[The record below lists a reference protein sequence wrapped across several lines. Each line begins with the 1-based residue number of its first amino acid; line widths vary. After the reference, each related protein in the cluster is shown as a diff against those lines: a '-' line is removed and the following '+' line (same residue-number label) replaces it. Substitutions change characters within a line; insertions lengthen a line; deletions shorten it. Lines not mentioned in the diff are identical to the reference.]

1 MTASVPSSTAA
12 PVFWVFLKLGVTAFG
27 GPVAHLAFFR
37 AELVQRRQWMTEAAY
52 AQLVALCQF
61 LPGPAS
67 SQVGMAMG
75 LHRAGL
81 PGMAAAW
88 LGFTLPSAVALAM
101 LGVGWAHFGNDV
113 PPGLL
118 QGLKIAA
125 VAVVFQAVWGMT
137 QQLCPDPARKGVLL
151 VGLSLSL
158 LSPGLVGQLGM
169 LLLGALW
176 GWWWFGRS
184 SQLGTATSQVSMQAT
199 APAANSVSR
208 KLAMLCLL
216 ILLALLICLP
226 LWSMNHP
233 HPLAILVDSFFRIGA
248 LVFGGGHVVLPLL
261 QAEWVQPGLI
271 DTDTFVAGYGATQ
284 AVPGPLFSFTAF
296 LGSVLAQSSSVTTS
310 FTYAAVAV
318 LAVFAPSFLLVI
330 GVWPFWQSLQHYPS
344 VQHALQGVNAAVVG
358 LLAAVLVNPMGL
370 DTLHHPYDM
379 LLCFAAIVALHS
391 WRWAPWAV
399 VGACALLGGL
409 LLT

>member
-1 MTASVPSSTAA
+1 MTASDPSSTAA
-12 PVFWVFLKLGVTAFG
+12 YVFWVFLKLGLTAFG
-27 GPVAHLAFFR
+27 GPVAHLAHFR
-37 AELVQRRQWMTEAAY
+37 AELVQRRQWMTETAY

-101 LGVGWAHFGNDV
+101 LGVGWVHFGNGV
-113 PPGLL
+113 PSGLL

-125 VAVVFQAVWGMT
+125 IAVVFHAVWGMT
-137 QQLCPDPARKGVLL
+137 QQLCPDRARKGVLL

-158 LSPGLVGQLGM
+158 LSPGLIGQLGV
-169 LLLGALW
+169 LLLGGLW

-184 SQLGTATSQVSMQAT
+184 PHLGVASSQSSLQAT
-199 APAANSVSR
+199 ASAARPVSR
-208 KLAMLCLL
+208 NLAMLCLL
-216 ILLALLICLP
+216 ALLALLVCLP
-226 LWSMNHP
+226 LWSTHHP
-233 HPLAILVDSFFRIGA
+233 HPLAILVDTFFRTGA

-261 QAEWVQPGLI
+261 QAELVQPGLI
-271 DTDTFVAGYGATQ
+271 DTHTFVAGYGATQ
-284 AVPGPLFSFTAF
+284 AVPGPLFTFAAF
-296 LGSVLAQSSSVTTS
+296 LGSVLAQSSSVMTS
-310 FTYAAVAV
+310 FAYAAVAV
-318 LAVFAPSFLLVI
+318 LAVFAPSFLMVI
-330 GVWPFWQSLQHYPS
+330 GVWPFWKSLQQYPS

-358 LLAAVLVNPMGL
+358 LLAAVFINPMALG
-370 DTLHHPYDM
+370 TLHHSLDM
-379 LLCFAAIVALHS
+379 LLCFAAIVALHA
-391 WRWAPWAV
+391 WKWAPWAV
-399 VGACALLGGL
+399 VGACALIGGL